1 MMLDA
6 AAVGSLEPEQGRSMH
21 AKTQRLIL
29 RGGMIALAVLLV
41 STVGG
46 WAGGTT
52 TDVERAA
59 PASGAELL
67 GELRTLRQQLDAK
80 QGELEVARL
89 QLERVDAIMQY
100 STHYRLPADLATVI
114 YDVALSE
121 GIDPGLAFRLVKVE
135 SGFNPKAKSHVG
147 AVGLTQVLPSTAR
160 LYEPGLTAQQLYDRD
175 TNLRIGFRYLRDLLD
190 RYPSNMQ
197 LALLAY
203 NRGPAK
209 VEKLLG
215 AGRDPANGYEAEVMK
230 GFRHH

>member
-1 MMLDA
+1 M
-6 AAVGSLEPEQGRSMH
+6 
-21 AKTQRLIL
+21 L
-29 RGGMIALAVLLV
+29 RGGMIVFAALLV

-46 WAGGTT
+46 WAGGTAGS
-52 TDVERAA
+52 DADRA

-67 GELRTLRQQLDAK
+67 TELRALRQQLDAK

-89 QLERVDAIMQY
+89 QLDRVDAIMQY
-100 STHYRLPADLATVI
+100 STHYRLPADMATAI

-135 SGFNPKAKSHVG
+135 SGFNPRAVSHVG
-147 AVGLTQVLPSTAR
+147 AIGLTQVLPSTAR
-160 LYEPGLTAQQLYDRD
+160 LYEPGLTMQQLFDRD

-190 RYPSNMQ
+190 RYPANMQ

-209 VEKLLG
+209 VEQLLG